1 MSPFVAEIVEIFT
14 KVILVILLSG
24 IIGAERYLRH
34 KGAGFRTHILIGI
47 GSTLLVL
54 TSYYVSDIHR
64 YINLGDP
71 TRIIA
76 AIVTGIGFLCA
87 GTIIRSGDNVSGLTT
102 SASLWI
108 VSCIGIAVG
117 AGYYTAAIVVTV
129 IVFWVLYGLRFVE
142 RKLETLFKE

>member
-1 MSPFVAEIVEIFT
+1 MGAIAYEMIE
-14 KVILVILLSG
+14 ILVKVLLIIFLSG

-34 KGAGFRTHILIGI
+34 KGAGLRTHILIGV

>member
-1 MSPFVAEIVEIFT
+1 MGSILREMIEIFS
-14 KVILVILLSG
+14 KISLVVILSG

-34 KGAGFRTHILIGI
+34 KGAGLRTHILIGV

-87 GTIIRSGDNVSGLTT
+87 GTIIRSGDNVTGLTT
-102 SASLWI
+102 SASLW
-108 VSCIGIAVG
+108 VVACIGIAVG
-117 AGYYTAAIVVTV
+117 AGYWTAALISTF
-129 IVFWVLYGLRFVE
+129 IVFWILYGLRSVE
-142 RKLETLFKE
+142 KKLETLFKE

>member
-1 MSPFVAEIVEIFT
+1 MSPIVYEMIEILAKTTLI
-14 KVILVILLSG
+14 VILSG

-34 KGAGFRTHILIGI
+34 KGAGLRTHILIGV

-102 SASLWI
+102 SASLWV

-117 AGYYTAAIVVTV
+117 AGFWTAAVIVTF
-129 IVFWVLYGLRFVE
+129 IVFWVLYGLRSLE
-142 RKLETLFKE
+142 KKLETLFKE

>member
-1 MSPFVAEIVEIFT
+1 MLFRS
-14 KVILVILLSG
+14 VILSG

-34 KGAGFRTHILIGI
+34 KGAGLRTHILIGV

-102 SASLWI
+102 SASLWV

-117 AGYYTAAIVVTV
+117 AGFWTAAVIVTF
-129 IVFWVLYGLRFVE
+129 IVFWVLYGLRSLE
-142 RKLETLFKE
+142 KKLETLFKE

>member
-1 MSPFVAEIVEIFT
+1 MGAILREMIDIFA
-14 KVILVILLSG
+14 KVGLVVILSG
-24 IIGAERYLRH
+24 IIGTERYLRH
-34 KGAGFRTHILIGI
+34 KGAGLRTHILIGV

-87 GTIIRSGDNVSGLTT
+87 GTIIRSGDNVTGLTT
-102 SASLWI
+102 SASLW
-108 VSCIGIAVG
+108 VVACIGIAVG
-117 AGYYTAAIVVTV
+117 AGYWTAALISTF
-129 IVFWVLYGLRFVE
+129 IVFWILYGLRSVE
-142 RKLETLFKE
+142 KKLETLFKE

>member
-1 MSPFVAEIVEIFT
+1 MGPIVNEMIEILIKVVLIIF
-14 KVILVILLSG
+14 LSG

-34 KGAGFRTHILIGI
+34 KGAGLRTHVLIGV

-87 GTIIRSGDNVSGLTT
+87 GTIIRSGDNVTGLTT
-102 SASLWI
+102 SASLWV

-117 AGYYTAAIVVTV
+117 AGYWTAALIATFF
-129 IVFWVLYGLRFVE
+129 VFWVLYGLRSIE

>member
-1 MSPFVAEIVEIFT
+1 MGSIVLEVVEIFS
-14 KVILVILLSG
+14 KVILIIFLSG

-34 KGAGFRTHILIGI
+34 KGAGLRTHILIGV

-76 AIVTGIGFLCA
+76 SIVTGIGFLCA

-102 SASLWI
+102 SASLWV

-117 AGYYTAAIVVTV
+117 AGYSTAALIVTFV
-129 IVFWVLYGLRFVE
+129 VFWVLYGLRSVE
-142 RKLETLFKE
+142 KKLETLFKE